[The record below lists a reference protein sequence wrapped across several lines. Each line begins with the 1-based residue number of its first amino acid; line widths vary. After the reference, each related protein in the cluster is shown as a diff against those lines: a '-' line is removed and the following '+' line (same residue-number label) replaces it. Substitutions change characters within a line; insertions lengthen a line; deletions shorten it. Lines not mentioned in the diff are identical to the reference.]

1 MVGDARS
8 MGGGLSKPL
17 ITYENRESGFEPGMI
32 VKQGG
37 KASFAYGTGR
47 LRAACPFRCCTGLV
61 VASSSECG
69 AAMCAAMPLTAVA
82 SLGGEPSP
90 PEARTH

>member
-1 MVGDARS
+1 MADARS

-37 KASFAYGTGR
+37 KASFAYGNQR
-47 LRAACPFRCCTGLV
+47 LRAACPF
-61 VASSSECG
+61 VAAQG
-69 AAMCAAMPLTAVA
+69 
-82 SLGGEPSP
+82 
-90 PEARTH
+90 